1 MRGLS
6 SRALCV
12 VNAFIDAVFLR
23 ERFVRAALH
32 DATLIHDNNLVGIHD
47 GRDAVGDQN
56 RCAAHVFVDGFA
68 NLRVGFHI
76 HGGKRVIENF
86 DRRVLHEH
94 TGDGD
99 ALFLTA
105 GDRHAALADL
115 RIVAFGK
122 AVDGVVD
129 DGKAGI
135 LAHAFNIVAIGTVRN
150 GVLKAL

>member
-1 MRGLS
+1 M
-6 SRALCV
+6 
-12 VNAFIDAVFLR
+12 
-23 ERFVRAALH
+23 
-32 DATLIHDNNLVGIHD
+32 
-47 GRDAVGDQN
+47 GDQN

-135 LAHAFNIVAIGTVRN
+135 LAHAFNIVAIGTIRN
-150 GVLKAL
+150 GVLEAFREQERFLQNNADIAAQVRKRDVADIHTADGDFTGALRQLV